1 MLADMSRSA
10 TGRPRSIGLSCR
22 ASIVVAAFVGAAV
35 ANLAAAQPVVSP
47 RFSPT
52 GPEADFYGA
61 AQGYPVSVLYRPRF
75 FVGAFTHQDQIW
87 ETRTVRRATQPAPLA
102 RAAAET
108 ALRYDFDRAERTL
121 DDFMARNPVTGLL
134 IARGDTI
141 HVERY
146 QYARTDAHRFA
157 GYSMSKTV
165 TALLVGVALAE
176 GRIRSLDDPAER
188 YVSELAGSEYGRT
201 RLRHLLQMSSGVRFE
216 ETYTRFDDFTRLW
229 QATVAQEGPGGAAA
243 VRSFNER
250 ARLPGAVFSYA
261 SAETQ
266 VLGLVVARATGRTLA
281 EYLQEKIWQPIGAEA
296 DARWVIDTAGQEV
309 AYCCLNAVLRD
320 WARLALLLAND
331 GRIGSGAGSR
341 QLVPREFLIEATTV
355 APEHDHLQLV
365 LAPPGFSYGF
375 QTWIVDPQATPPR
388 RQFALMGAH
397 GQIIFVDPASR
408 LVLVQTAVRRHASD
422 PNLETLA
429 LWHALVRTLGADAR

>member
-1 MLADMSRSA
+1 MLAGMPPFA
-10 TGRPRSIGLSCR
+10 TRRLRRIAQRCCAPMAIL
-22 ASIVVAAFVGAAV
+22 AFLGWGAASP
-35 ANLAAAQPVVSP
+35 AAAQPAASP
-47 RFSPT
+47 RFSAT
-52 GPEADFYGA
+52 GPDAEFYGA

-75 FVGAFTHQDQIW
+75 FVGGFTHQDQIW
-87 ETRTVRRATQPAPLA
+87 ETRTVRRGERPAPLA
-102 RAAAET
+102 RAAAEP

-165 TALLVGVALAE
+165 TALLLGVALGE

-201 RLRHLLQMSSGVRFE
+201 SLRHLLQMSSGVRFE
-216 ETYTRFDDFTRLW
+216 ENYSGRDDFARLGLG
-229 QATVAQEGPGGAAA
+229 TVWQEGPGGAALLA
-243 VRSFNER
+243 SFNDR
-250 ARLPGAVFSYA
+250 ARWPGSVFSYS

-266 VLGLVVARATGRTLA
+266 VLGLVVARAIGRTLA

-296 DARWVIDTAGQEV
+296 DARWVIDGAGQEA

-320 WARLALLLAND
+320 WARLALLLAHD
-331 GRIGSGAGSR
+331 GRVGSGASAR
-341 QLVPREFLIEATTV
+341 QLVPREFLVEATTV
-355 APEHDHLQLV
+355 APENFHLQRVWDL
-365 LAPPGFSYGF
+365 PGFGYGY
-375 QTWIVDPQATPPR
+375 QTWIVDPLANSPR
-388 RQFALMGAH
+388 RQFALVGVH
-397 GQIIFVDPASR
+397 GQLILVDPASR
-408 LVLVQTAVRRHASD
+408 LVLVQTAVRRLSGD

-429 LWHALVRTLGADAR
+429 LWRALVKTLGADAR